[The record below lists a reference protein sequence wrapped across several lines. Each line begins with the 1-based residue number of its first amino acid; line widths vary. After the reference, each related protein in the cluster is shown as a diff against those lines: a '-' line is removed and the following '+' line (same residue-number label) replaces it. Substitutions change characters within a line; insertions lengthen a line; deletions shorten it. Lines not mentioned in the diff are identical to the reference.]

1 MVCLPFGIG
10 LDLLGALQ
18 TQTFYGQRILF
29 MREALLELCSSLD
42 LCERQCKLLPVL
54 QTEGL
59 KGFREPRFGAVG
71 DDVVSQGEFH
81 LSWTVHPPGAEL
93 HVGTR
98 SWKKPMALQPC
109 PGCHT
114 ESVAISSGWV
124 IIRNKDFFRPEEKA
138 MKANC

>member
-1 MVCLPFGIG
+1 MRGVIYGLP
-10 LDLLGALQ
+10 ALWHRPRPPWCSPN
-18 TQTFYGQRILF
+18 TNILWSEDPVYGRG
-29 MREALLELCSSLD
+29 SSLD
-42 LCERQCKLLPVL
+42 LCERQCKPLPVL

-71 DDVVSQGEFH
+71 DDDVSQGEFH
-81 LSWTVHPPGAEL
+81 LSWTVHPLGAEL